1 MIAWII
7 IGAIVVFA
15 GGIVVRRSGQKRL
28 QGGWTERLQEV
39 AGRVEG
45 RISAGADPELRAE
58 VEDLTVTLQLINIRA
73 GAKGRAQA
81 QVRLPDPDN
90 TSRFYLGWDTTES
103 SQGLQHVPEVPA
115 GLHSL
120 SGEVQVRADDPT
132 LALRV
137 MKTAA
142 LDLADIRRE
151 AQARALELVARGGY
165 LTLIVHGL
173 EPTTGMLERSIK
185 VTARLA
191 HLVDQ
196 ASKGTQLPAPADSD
210 PESESDAPGAVVEA
224 VPEDARCE
232 LCTDGPTES
241 RWVRCVG
248 CGAIYHELCFQQ
260 AAGCLVDGCDSARAE
275 PASGTP

>member
-1 MIAWII
+1 MIEWVIL
-7 IGAIVVFA
+7 GAAVFA
-15 GGIVVRRSGQKRL
+15 AGGFAVRRSGQKRV
-28 QGGWTERLQEV
+28 QGDWTKRLEEV
-39 AGRVEG
+39 AGRVGG
-45 RISAGADPELRAE
+45 RASAGAHPELRAE
-58 VEDLTVTLQLINIRA
+58 VEDLTVTLQLIDIQA

-103 SQGLQHVPEVPA
+103 SQGLEHVPEVPA

-137 MKTAA
+137 MKSAA
-142 LDLADIRRE
+142 LDLADIRQE

-185 VTARLA
+185 VTGRLA

-196 ASKGTQLPAPADSD
+196 ASKGTRLPAPSD
-210 PESESDAPGAVVEA
+210 TPPAESNEASPALAP
-224 VPEDARCE
+224 VPDDARCE

-241 RWVRCVG
+241 PWVRCVG

-260 AAGCLVDGCDSARAE
+260 AAGCLVDSCDSARAE
-275 PASGTP
+275 AASGTP